1 MTFNMLL
8 LEKISITEIK
18 YNETI
23 DTRGNQIVDER
34 QYNAVFAALFFP
46 TNETCILYYSE
57 DLKYPVQADM
67 IPNNLTTAIIKTIGN
82 NGEYLCCD
90 TITVSIYVEIYM

>member
-8 LEKISITEIK
+8 LENIWITEIK
-18 YNETI
+18 YNQNV
-23 DTRGNQIVDER
+23 DTCGNKIVDEKR
-34 QYNAVFAALFFP
+34 YNAVFAALFVP

-57 DLKYPVQADM
+57 DLKYPVQVDM
-67 IPNNLTTAIIKTIGN
+67 IPNNLTTAIVKTIGN

-90 TITVSIYVEIYM
+90 TITVSIYVEIQ

>member
-23 DTRGNQIVDER
+23 DTRGNKIVDER
-34 QYNAVFAALFFP
+34 QYNVVFAALFFP

-90 TITVSIYVEIYM
+90 TIMVSIYVVIQ